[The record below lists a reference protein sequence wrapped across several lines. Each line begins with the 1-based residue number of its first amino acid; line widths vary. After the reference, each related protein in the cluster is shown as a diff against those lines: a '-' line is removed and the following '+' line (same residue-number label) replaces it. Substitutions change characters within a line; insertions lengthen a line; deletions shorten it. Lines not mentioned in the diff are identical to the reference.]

1 MLPTTPLA
9 MTSGP
14 AGAAASAAP
23 TTQPAEM
30 SEDAKLRF
38 EQLLWA
44 ELLVHTGLEDAL
56 TLGGGQGASMFSRY
70 FVEAIAADIAKQH
83 PLGLLDSDLP
93 TDAPTSTELKTG
105 QIDNG

>member
-1 MLPTTPLA
+1 MLPTSPLA

-14 AGAAASAAP
+14 ASAAAPAAP
-23 TTQPAEM
+23 TTQAADM
-30 SEDAKLRF
+30 SDETKLRF

-93 TDAPTSTELKTG
+93 SDSAEAVETVTG
-105 QIDNG
+105 QTENG